1 MSILGL
7 ILLAVAALLFIVSAS
22 HKRKLGLIRL
32 TETSTIAELR
42 ALAETG
48 DEHALRTPV
57 EVKGTVVCDEPL
69 LAELSETACVYYAM
83 KVEWEFE
90 EIFYEDDE
98 RTKVSHSR
106 ESSEVLTQ
114 EKRLVPFWVEDYT
127 GRILVDPEGAEIIAE
142 KTLSRI
148 ETDEGAPDSEIRMG
162 AFALAAPWL
171 TSLEERQPREYH
183 FEEEAIPVDAEI
195 YILGEAVVRN
205 GELVLQKPGRGGR
218 FLISVRGEEEL
229 LSSSKRTMLA
239 WRLGAWLCGLLGLA
253 AIFFGSTCF
262 S

>member
-48 DEHALRTPV
+48 DEHALHTPV

-106 ESSEVLTQ
+106 EGSEVLAQ
-114 EKRLVPFWVEDYT
+114 EKRLAPFWVEDYT

-148 ETDEGAPDSEIRMG
+148 ETDEGAPDSVITMG
-162 AFALAAPWL
+162 AFAMDAPWL

-183 FEEEAIPVDAEI
+183 FEEEAIPLGVEV
-195 YILGEAVVRN
+195 YVLGEAAMRN
-205 GELVLQKPGRGGR
+205 GELVIQKSARGGK
-218 FLISVRGEEEL
+218 FLISVKQEEEL
-229 LSSSKRTMLA
+229 MSGAKQSMLM

>member
-1 MSILGL
+1 MAIIGL
-7 ILLAVAALLFIVSAS
+7 IFLALAVLLFIVSAS

-48 DEHALRTPV
+48 DEHALHTPV
-57 EVKGTVVCDEPL
+57 EVKGTVVCNEPL
-69 LAELSETACVYYAM
+69 LAELSETSCVYYAM

-106 ESSEVLTQ
+106 EGSEVLAK
-114 EKRLVPFWVEDYT
+114 EKRHVPFWVEDYT

-142 KTLSRI
+142 KTLLRI
-148 ETDEGAPDSEIRMG
+148 ETDEGAPDSMITMG
-162 AFALAAPWL
+162 AFAMEAPWL

-183 FEEEAIPVDAEI
+183 FEEDAIPVGAEI
-195 YILGEAVVRN
+195 YVLGEASVRD
-205 GELVLQKPGRGGR
+205 GELILQKSSRGGR
-218 FLISVRGEEEL
+218 FLISVKREEEL
-229 LSSSKRTMLA
+229 LSGAKKTMVV

>member
-7 ILLAVAALLFIVSAS
+7 ILLALAALLFIVSAS

-42 ALAETG
+42 ALSETG
-48 DEHALRTPV
+48 DEHALHTPV
-57 EVKGTVVCDEPL
+57 EVKGAVVCDQPL
-69 LAELSETACVYYAM
+69 LAELSETSCVYYSM

-106 ESSEVLTQ
+106 EGSEVLAQ
-114 EKRLVPFWVEDYT
+114 EERRAPFWVEDYT

-148 ETDEGAPDSEIRMG
+148 ETDEGAPDSVITMG
-162 AFALAAPWL
+162 AFAMDAPWL

-183 FEEEAIPVDAEI
+183 FEEEAIPVGAEI
-195 YILGEAVVRN
+195 YVLGEVVVRN

-229 LSSSKRTMLA
+229 LSSSKRTMLV

-253 AIFFGSTCF
+253 AIVYSFMK
-262 S
+262 

>member
-7 ILLAVAALLFIVSAS
+7 ILLALAALFFAVSAS
-22 HKRKLGLIRL
+22 HKRKFGLIRL
-32 TETSTIAELR
+32 TDTSTIAELR
-42 ALAETG
+42 SLAETG
-48 DEHALRTPV
+48 DEYALHTPV

-106 ESSEVLTQ
+106 EGSEVLTQ
-114 EKRLVPFWVEDYT
+114 EKRDVPFWVEDHS

-142 KTLSRI
+142 KTLSRV
-148 ETDEGAPDSEIRMG
+148 ETDEGAPDSVITMG
-162 AFALAAPWL
+162 AFAMDAPWL

-183 FEEEAIPVDAEI
+183 FEEEAIPVGAEV
-195 YILGEAVVRN
+195 YVLGEAALRE
-205 GELVLQKPGRGGR
+205 GELVLQRPGRGGK
-218 FLISVRGEEEL
+218 FLISVKREEEL
-229 LSSSKRTMLA
+229 LSGTKKTMFA
-239 WRLGAWLCGLLGLA
+239 WRLGAWLCALLGLA
-253 AIFFGSTCF
+253 LILHSSNCF

>member
-1 MSILGL
+1 MIIVGL
-7 ILLAVAALLFIVSAS
+7 LFLALAALLFIVSSS

-32 TETSTIAELR
+32 TETSTIAELQS
-42 ALAETG
+42 LAETG
-48 DEHALRTPV
+48 DEHALHTPV

-69 LAELSETACVYYAM
+69 LAELSETSCVYYAM

-90 EIFYEDDE
+90 EIFYEDAE

-106 ESSEVLTQ
+106 EDSEMLAQ
-114 EKRLVPFWVEDYT
+114 EERQTPFWVEDYT
-127 GRILVDPEGAEIIAE
+127 GRILVDPAGAEIIAE
-142 KTLSRI
+142 KTLSHT
-148 ETDEGAPDSEIRMG
+148 ETDEGVPDSEIRMG

-183 FEEEAIPVDAEI
+183 FEEEAIPVGAEI
-195 YILGEAVVRN
+195 YVLGEAVLRN
-205 GELVLQKPGRGGR
+205 GELCIQNPGRGGR

-253 AIFFGSTCF
+253 VIVYSFMR
-262 S
+262 